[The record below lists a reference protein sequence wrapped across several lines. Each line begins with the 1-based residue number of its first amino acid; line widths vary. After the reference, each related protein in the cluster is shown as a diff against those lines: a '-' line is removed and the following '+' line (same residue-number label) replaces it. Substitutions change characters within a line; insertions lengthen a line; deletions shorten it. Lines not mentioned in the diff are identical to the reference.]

1 MSTPHGA
8 SAQDAMLYQ
17 GTLEQAVQAGPSIM
31 ANVLSKA
38 RQSLMGSA
46 KQMQSFAE
54 RDRVAQSLSLLDN
67 HQREL
72 CAGYALAL
80 DDVFTKA
87 TPQAPLGPRS
97 VASPQFDQLEL
108 MDSDQVQE
116 SVVMARAQQSVML
129 AAEMALAELNT
140 YICAVLGL
148 KAVQPERNPLRPE
161 VFLQALQTVL
171 LQVQVS
177 PAIRMDW
184 LHHMGAALGQ
194 ELCGLYGT
202 LSRWLADKGVA
213 AAGYVVRR
221 TNEGDRSASG
231 WRAAPFALD
240 RSPQRG
246 DPVAAPDASVLTLD
260 RLRKL
265 LTGELDD
272 ASARPASSSFAEKF
286 AREFESVAPDTGA
299 RGTANFQSTV
309 PAALEAL
316 KEMNQVDH
324 LIERIGSRRDAAVA
338 GQPPLAPTVRQQLRR
353 VANGVGQVLG
363 QEVVALMVDNI
374 AKDTRLLDPV
384 KEVVK
389 TIEPALLRL
398 ALVDPR
404 FFSDKQH
411 PARRLMQEITHR
423 SLAYEN
429 LDTRGFSDFLEP
441 LLAAV
446 TPLIDQPIEDA
457 QPFEKAL
464 SGLLA
469 LWDAKRPTSQL
480 IPAMKALQQ
489 AETRHLLAEKMAGDI
504 MARPDAVRVPQS
516 VLEFLCGPWSQVMAN
531 ARLNDIT
538 GEEDPGQYRELVL
551 ALLWSAQPELTRR
564 NVAKLTRLIPKLL
577 SKLREGLESIGYPAL
592 KTSAF
597 FELLMNLHQQ
607 AFKPELASKAALPA
621 VGLSPS
627 LQAEVDPWIAPA
639 EAKASGFMEVL
650 EPAVPGTPSPPLQ
663 DGFDPLGAAQ
673 PLSAPPQVLPVGAWV
688 EIRVNA
694 VWVRS
699 QLSWASPHG
708 SLFLFTSAD
717 GSTQS
722 MTRRSRD
729 KLLSSGSMRVVSDQ
743 PLVDGALDAVVQTAM
758 RNSIGIKP

>member
-1 MSTPHGA
+1 MSTPYGA
-8 SAQDAMLYQ
+8 SAQNPLLYQ
-17 GTLEQAVQAGPSIM
+17 GTLAQAVQAGPSIM
-31 ANVLSKA
+31 ANVLSRA

-54 RDRVAQSLSLLDN
+54 RDRVAQSLSLLDH
-67 HQREL
+67 HQRAL
-72 CAGYALAL
+72 CAGYAPAL
-80 DDVFTKA
+80 EGVFTKSA
-87 TPQAPLGPRS
+87 PQAALGPRS

-140 YICAVLGL
+140 YVCAALGL

-171 LQVQVS
+171 LQIQVS
-177 PAIRMDW
+177 PAVRMDW

-202 LSRWLADKGVA
+202 LSKWLADKGVA

-221 TNEGDRSASG
+221 THEGDPSVAD
-231 WRAAPFALD
+231 WRAAPFGQE
-240 RSPQRG
+240 RPTQRG
-246 DPVAAPDASVLTLD
+246 DQVAEPDASVLTLD

-272 ASARPASSSFAEKF
+272 ASARSDSPSFAEKF
-286 AREFESVAPDTGA
+286 AREFESVAPGA
-299 RGTANFQSTV
+299 GVRGTASFQSTV

-324 LIERIGSRRDAAVA
+324 LIERIGSRREAAAA
-338 GQPPLAPTVRQQLRR
+338 GQPPLAPSVRQQLRR

-374 AKDTRLLDPV
+374 AKDTRLLEPV
-384 KEVVK
+384 KQLVK

-423 SLAYEN
+423 SLAYES
-429 LDTRGFSDFLEP
+429 LETRGFSDFLEP
-441 LLAAV
+441 LLQAV

-457 QPFEKAL
+457 QPFENAL

-469 LWDAKRPTSQL
+469 LWDANRPTSQL
-480 IPAMKALQQ
+480 LPAMKALQQ
-489 AETRHLLAEKMAGDI
+489 AEARHLLAEKMAADI
-504 MARPDAVRVPQS
+504 MARPDAARVPQS

-551 ALLWSAQPELTRR
+551 ALLWSAQPELTRK

-577 SKLREGLESIGYPAL
+577 GKLREGLESIGYPAL

-607 AFKPELASKAALPA
+607 AFKPELASKAVLPA
-621 VGLSPS
+621 PGLSPS

-650 EPAVPGTPSPPLQ
+650 DPAVPDTPSLPVQGGL
-663 DGFDPLGAAQ
+663 DMLGSAQ
-673 PLSAPPQVLPVGAWV
+673 PLPESPYVLPVGAWV

-708 SLFLFTSAD
+708 SLFLFASAD

-758 RNSIGIKP
+758 RNSIDIKP